1 MRKAKANNR
10 ILAGLSL
17 VAMIGLAVSCSKN
30 GSTNNTPSGPKP
42 ADATHIYVQ
51 DSAFKAY
58 LQANVC
64 PDAFDADGRL
74 DVNNAEVTG
83 FTGKMQFDST
93 SKIQSLKGIAYFT
106 KMSKLILQ
114 STMVD
119 SLDLSSAMAVDTI
132 RLMDNLDLQYVNVN
146 GCNSM
151 RYIRFSNIP
160 VRSMDLSNLAALNT
174 ISGISCARLN
184 SLKVDNDGN
193 LQHILCSGLS
203 AVATINTS
211 TCPNLQRLY
220 MEYGSAL
227 TSLNLKNNSNLKGLL
242 VTYASSFK
250 TVDLSGNPL
259 LAVVGFDDS
268 GVDSID
274 YSHNPQLFS
283 IAMPFTPVRNL
294 NLQGNPKVCI
304 LALDGCNYLKTLDL
318 RAQTHADFWYASYA
332 VVSKNYTISRA
343 DLYELYPDGFFGA
356 PVQTAVCNQH
366 GVATRKINGDP
377 GDLFGGI
384 RVPQYLDVSGLSL
397 TNIKVNDAIK
407 NNYSFVMARR
417 TAGLVPP
424 PVVTVYAADQTT
436 VLCNDYDP
444 LNEVCNQ

>member
-1 MRKAKANNR
+1 MRKATTNYSV
-10 ILAGLSL
+10 LSGLSL
-17 VAMIGLAVSCSKN
+17 IVVMVLAVSCSKN
-30 GSTNNTPSGPKP
+30 GSSNNTPSGPKP

-58 LQANVC
+58 LQAKVC

-74 DVNNAEVTG
+74 DVTNEEVTG
-83 FTGKMQFDST
+83 FTGKMQIDST
-93 SKIQSLKGIAYFT
+93 LKIQSLNGIAYFT

-114 STMVD
+114 GTSVD
-119 SLDLSSAMAVDTI
+119 SLDLSGNMAVDTI
-132 RLMDNLDLQYVNVN
+132 RLIDNLDLQYVNVK
-146 GCNSM
+146 GCNNM
-151 RYIRFSNIP
+151 RYIRFVNIP
-160 VRSMDLSNLAALNT
+160 VKTMDLANLSALNT
-174 ISGISCARLN
+174 ISGISCSRLTT
-184 SLKVDNDGN
+184 LKVDNDGN

-211 TCPNLQRLY
+211 TCPNLQRVY
-220 MEYGSAL
+220 MEYASAL
-227 TSLNLKNNSNLKGLL
+227 TSLGLKNNSNLKALL
-242 VTYASSFK
+242 VTYATSFK

-294 NLQGNPKVCI
+294 NLQGNPKVCV

-318 RAQTHADFWYASYA
+318 RAQTHADFWFAQYGTL
-332 VVSKNYTISRA
+332 SKNYTISRA
-343 DLYELYPDGFFGA
+343 DLYELYPDGFYA
-356 PVQTAVCNQH
+356 SPVQTTICNQY
-366 GVATRKINGDP
+366 AAPTRKINGDP
-377 GDLFGGI
+377 SDLFGGI

-397 TNIKVNDAIK
+397 TSIKVNDAIK

-417 TAGLVPP
+417 TNNLVPP

-436 VLCNDYDP
+436 VLCNDYSP
-444 LNEVCNQ
+444 ETGKCN